1 MKKTGQY
8 LLCFMLIVM
17 MVLAVGCGRRN
28 TGTTDGKNQTNQT
41 TAAMETTGGGNGSLN
56 GPTNGVNGTA
66 AADGTHGRVNEEST
80 GVLEGVADD
89 VRNGADDLLNGAENA
104 IDGRNGTVNE
114 TTGGAAGQTT
124 GRTTNETARGTER

>member
-17 MVLAVGCGRRN
+17 MVLAVGCGERN
-28 TGTTDGKNQTNQT
+28 TGTMDEENQT
-41 TAAMETTGGGNGSLN
+41 TAAMEMTGGGNGSQN
-56 GPTNGVNGTA
+56 GPTNGANGTT
-66 AADGTHGRVNEEST
+66 AADGTQGRVNEEST

-104 IDGRNGTVNE
+104 IDGRNGNGDE

-124 GRTTNETARGTER
+124 GRTTNETETNR